1 MFVLLFEK
9 ELMNWLSLRTPNV
22 VSSFFTYRSSSIS
35 DSNLFNSSILAA
47 SLLPWSGSGCT
58 SKK

>member
-22 VSSFFTYRSSSIS
+22 VSSFFTLHFYIS
-35 DSNLFNSSILAA
+35 PATYFMR
-47 SLLPWSGSGCT
+47 
-58 SKK
+58 